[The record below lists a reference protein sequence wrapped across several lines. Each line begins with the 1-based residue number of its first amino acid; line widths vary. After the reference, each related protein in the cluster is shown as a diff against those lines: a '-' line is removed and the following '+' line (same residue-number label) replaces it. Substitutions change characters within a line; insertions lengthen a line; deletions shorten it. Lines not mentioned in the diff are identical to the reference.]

1 MNSSM
6 TFQDWLLESPNDEP
20 DKILNLQYIEKLH
33 QNIGIAFDYQN
44 VPAWKD
50 FLSNV
55 DTPYGEIEIDT
66 EKMVGLFRT
75 LSNNLDELKSEER
88 YTKVFGAGFG
98 RPYEKHDEA
107 KKTYF
112 RVGDCKTA
120 LDQFARFLRGVES
133 SLAQHAALTRH
144 HYETKYQLQPKL
156 GTDTLVLPND
166 WKEMKTLINDY
177 QSMQTAMNKD
187 TFKNKHGLDDVRYRS
202 GMFEFTF
209 K

>member
-1 MNSSM
+1 MNPSM
-6 TFQDWLLESPNDEP
+6 TFQDWLIESPNNEP

-44 VPAWKD
+44 VPSWKE

-55 DTPYGEIEIDT
+55 CIPYGEIEIDV
-66 EKMVGLFRT
+66 EKMVGLFRA
-75 LSNNLDELKSEER
+75 LSINLDELKSVER
-88 YTKVFGAGFG
+88 YTMVFGAGFG

-107 KKTYF
+107 KKTYY

-144 HYETKYQLQPKL
+144 HYETKYQLQPKQ

-177 QSMQTAMNKD
+177 QSMQYALNRDFFKD
-187 TFKNKHGLDDVRYRS
+187 RHGLERVQCNKEKV
-202 GMFEFTF
+202 EFYF